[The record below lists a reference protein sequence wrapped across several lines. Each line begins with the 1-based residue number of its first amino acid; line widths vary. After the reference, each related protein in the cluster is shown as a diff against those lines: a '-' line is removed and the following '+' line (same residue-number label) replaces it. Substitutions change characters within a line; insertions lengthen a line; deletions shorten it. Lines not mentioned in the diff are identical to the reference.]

1 LEGKKEEKRGLRQVQ
16 VKESSGKEGISLLL
30 YTKKLKIFTG
40 NANPELAE
48 DIAAYLG
55 IELGKSKVSYFSDGE
70 ICVAID
76 ESVRGADVF
85 VIQPTCPPANQNVME
100 LLIMIDA
107 LKRASARRICAVLPY
122 YGYARQDRKLKARD
136 PITAKLLADLI
147 TAAGAHRVLA
157 MDLHAGQIQGF
168 FDIPVDHLLGV
179 PILAEYFQSLGIEDP
194 IVVSPDVGGVA
205 RARDLA
211 SRLETTIAIV
221 DKRRPQPN
229 VAEVLHLV
237 GDVKGRTAILVDD
250 IIDTA
255 GTIVKAA
262 EALLE
267 RGAKEVYACCTHPV
281 LSGPARERLEASPL
295 KEVVVTNTIP
305 VPPEKR
311 FSRLKV
317 LTVAPIFGES
327 IIRIHEDLSVSK
339 LFE

>member
-1 LEGKKEEKRGLRQVQ
+1 
-16 VKESSGKEGISLLL
+16 
-30 YTKKLKIFTG
+30 
-40 NANPELAE
+40 
-48 DIAAYLG
+48 
-55 IELGKSKVSYFSDGE
+55 
-70 ICVAID
+70 
-76 ESVRGADVF
+76 
-85 VIQPTCPPANQNVME
+85 
-100 LLIMIDA
+100 
-107 LKRASARRICAVLPY
+107 
-122 YGYARQDRKLKARD
+122 
-136 PITAKLLADLI
+136 
-147 TAAGAHRVLA
+147 
-157 MDLHAGQIQGF
+157 
-168 FDIPVDHLLGV
+168 
-179 PILAEYFQSLGIEDP
+179 
-194 IVVSPDVGGVA
+194 VGGVA

-211 SRLETTIAIV
+211 SRLETTIAII

-281 LSGPARERLEASPL
+281 LSGPAKERLEASPL
-295 KEVVVTNTIP
+295 KEIVVTNTIP

-311 FSRLKV
+311 FPRLKV
-317 LTVAPIFGES
+317 LTVAPIFGEA